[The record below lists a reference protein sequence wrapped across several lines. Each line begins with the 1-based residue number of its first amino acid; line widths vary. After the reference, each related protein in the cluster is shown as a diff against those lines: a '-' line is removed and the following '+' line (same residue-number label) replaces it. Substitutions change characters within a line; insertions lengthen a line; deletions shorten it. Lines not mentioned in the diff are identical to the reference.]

1 MIFKESTGFESTI
14 VTTPEE
20 VHSLTLLTG
29 FEYRAFSLLW
39 RGSRDGFETSTFH
52 SRCDGKPNTLT
63 LIKNSLGYVFGGYT
77 AVPWSSP
84 SNATEF
90 SDPTAFL
97 FSLKNPSNN
106 PLKLKV
112 VEPEFAVMH
121 FSHYGPIFGGYN
133 HSRDLSFYNYE
144 DPKNSMKFKSYESP
158 DGKKGVEG
166 AKYVLEELQIDIKRL
181 KSKFSK

>member
-1 MIFKESTGFESTI
+1 
-14 VTTPEE
+14 
-20 VHSLTLLTG
+20 LTG

-121 FSHYGPIFGGYN
+121 FSHYGPIFGRYN
-133 HSRDLSFYNYE
+133 DCRDLSFYYFTN
-144 DPKNSMKFKSYESP
+144 PNNSMKFTSYESP
-158 DGKKGVEG
+158 DGKEGVEG
-166 AKYVLEELQIDIKRL
+166 GKYVLGGTTNKYKTVEIEVFQII
-181 KSKFSK
+181 